1 MILSLGKF
9 SARMISFFPFFF
21 FVNSLVLLRGT
32 FSEVKLGTHKVTG
45 TKYAIKIMTKEEHN
59 PRKKEII
66 DVEIEILKRVN
77 HPNVK
82 KNFPSLFFF

>member
-1 MILSLGKF
+1 
-9 SARMISFFPFFF
+9 
-21 FVNSLVLLRGT
+21 VLLRGT